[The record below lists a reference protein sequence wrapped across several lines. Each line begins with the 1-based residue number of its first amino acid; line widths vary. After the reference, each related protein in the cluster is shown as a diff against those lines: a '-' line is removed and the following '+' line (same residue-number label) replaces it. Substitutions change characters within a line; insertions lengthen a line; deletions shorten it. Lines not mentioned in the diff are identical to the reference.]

1 MLLWKLGSTAVRFR
15 PPPLMANL
23 MLAFN
28 KVHVFKEE
36 HLKNGIYYIEK
47 RQLNDRIFGN
57 LLVKGGFYVTISGID
72 VEVTEEVFNK
82 LKDGQEVCVVFP
94 SVYYQK
100 NGRPILLKEF

>member
-1 MLLWKLGSTAVRFR
+1 MVS
-15 PPPLMANL
+15 L

-28 KVHVFKEE
+28 KIHVFKEE

-72 VEVTEEVFNK
+72 VEVTEEVFSK

>member
-1 MLLWKLGSTAVRFR
+1 MV
-15 PPPLMANL
+15 NL

-28 KVHVFKEE
+28 KIHVFKEE
-36 HLKNGIYYIEK
+36 HLENGIYHIEK

-72 VEVTEEVFNK
+72 VEVTEQVFNK

-100 NGRPILLKEF
+100 NGRPTLLKEF